1 MRILY
6 AIQATGNGHL
16 SRAHEILPHL
26 YKIGQTDI
34 LLSGTQA
41 EIQLNHP
48 IKYRLK
54 GLSFTFGK
62 NGGVD
67 IWNTYNEASILRL
80 FKEYESLP
88 VENYDLIINDFEPIS
103 AWAGLL
109 KNIPCVS
116 LSHQAALLEP
126 GVPIPNETDPFG
138 KFVLR
143 NYAPAHKRIGF
154 HFQAYSA
161 NILTPIIRSEIRK
174 ARPTVK
180 GHYTVYLPAWDA
192 LELAGKLN
200 QVKGVK
206 WHIFSKSHLY
216 TQYND
221 HITIFP
227 VSNKRFMKSL
237 NESSGVLC
245 GAGFETPAEAIYL
258 GKKLMVMPMK
268 NQFEQLC
275 NAKALELLSFPVI
288 KNLKEKNLNKIQH
301 WIDSDQQMQLSYS
314 DNTPYLIEKVLAL
327 YEELRKTGNY
337 KNYTKLPIPLKR
349 LKIA

>member
-116 LSHQAALLEP
+116 LSHQAA
-126 GVPIPNETDPFG
+126 PI
-138 KFVLR
+138 
-143 NYAPAHKRIGF
+143 
-154 HFQAYSA
+154 
-161 NILTPIIRSEIRK
+161 
-174 ARPTVK
+174 
-180 GHYTVYLPAWDA
+180 
-192 LELAGKLN
+192 
-200 QVKGVK
+200 
-206 WHIFSKSHLY
+206 
-216 TQYND
+216 
-221 HITIFP
+221 
-227 VSNKRFMKSL
+227 
-237 NESSGVLC
+237 
-245 GAGFETPAEAIYL
+245 
-258 GKKLMVMPMK
+258 
-268 NQFEQLC
+268 
-275 NAKALELLSFPVI
+275 
-288 KNLKEKNLNKIQH
+288 KE
-301 WIDSDQQMQLSYS
+301 
-314 DNTPYLIEKVLAL
+314 
-327 YEELRKTGNY
+327 
-337 KNYTKLPIPLKR
+337 
-349 LKIA
+349 

>member
-16 SRAHEILPHL
+16 SRAREILPQLHKL
-26 YKIGQTDI
+26 GKMDI

-41 EIQLNHP
+41 EIKLDHP
-48 IKYRLK
+48 VKYRLK

-67 IWNTYNEASILRL
+67 IWNTYNEARILRL

-109 KNIPCVS
+109 KNIPCIS

-126 GVPIPNETDPFG
+126 EVPLANDTDPIG

-143 NYAPAHKRIGF
+143 NYAPAHERIGF
-154 HFQAYSA
+154 HFQAYST
-161 NILTPIIRSEIRK
+161 NILTPIIRSDIRK
-174 ARPTVK
+174 AKPTNK

-192 LELAGKLN
+192 TELAGKLSKI
-200 QVKGVK
+200 KGIK
-206 WHIFSKSHLY
+206 WQLFSKSDQHI
-216 TQYND
+216 QFNEC
-221 HITIFP
+221 ITISP
-227 VSNKRFMKSL
+227 VSNNCFTKSL
-237 NESSGVLC
+237 IESSGVFC
-245 GAGFETPAEAIYL
+245 GAGFETPAEAIFL
-258 GKKLMVMPMK
+258 GKKLMVVPMK
-268 NQFEQLC
+268 NQYEQQC
-275 NAKALELLSFPVI
+275 NAAALHEMKIPVI
-288 KNLKEKNLNKIQH
+288 KNLKEKHLSELQE
-301 WIDSDQQMQLSYS
+301 WIDSKQHLQLTYP
-314 DNTPYLIEKVLAL
+314 DNTKLAIDKVA
-327 YEELRKTGNY
+327 ELFNNLMKTGNY
-337 KNYTKLPIPLKR
+337 KNNSMFPIPLKS